1 MYPSLYIQR
10 KSGFIN
16 SSTITHDETGA
27 RFEKGS
33 IAPTMLVNIPTTA
46 HLSFLPSFNQQ
57 PYNPLFLF
65 TSIERITMNVCT
77 HCVHFCVYEIHTH
90 IYAYLSINDATNLED
105 EGEWNCRYLRIK
117 SGETTR
123 KLDDI
128 AARAMQIALCSWC
141 CSVRFSFSRS
151 CVFYASP
158 KESPRNREKALDKQ
172 PLERPLP
179 IHLRILRK

>member
-1 MYPSLYIQR
+1 MQNKFERLLENSDTLNKILINSSKLIFYFSSSTVKILYPSLYIQR

-65 TSIERITMNVCT
+65 ISIERITMNVCT
-77 HCVHFCVYEIHTH
+77 HCVHLCVYEIHTY
-90 IYAYLSINDATNLED
+90 IRIFVYKWRDESRRRGRVELSVSA
-105 EGEWNCRYLRIK
+105 
-117 SGETTR
+117 
-123 KLDDI
+123 
-128 AARAMQIALCSWC
+128 
-141 CSVRFSFSRS
+141 
-151 CVFYASP
+151 
-158 KESPRNREKALDKQ
+158 
-172 PLERPLP
+172 
-179 IHLRILRK
+179 H